1 MWSIGLNPIVVGRQ
15 ILLLVAAAFLLGV
28 AWPALGQGLDLQD
41 RPISEIRV
49 RGLKDVKEELVR
61 NQIRLAPGDPYSA
74 EVVREDIRRIVYLG
88 RFSQVFPEVQPTD
101 DGGVILTYVV
111 NEQPALADVQVV
123 GNKSLSDQ
131 ELLGMVLLR
140 AGDPVDPYAIDRGK
154 KAIEQAYQ
162 DRGYFVVS
170 VSVDEQLLADSNVLL
185 YRLREGPRPR
195 IERIVFEGNE
205 NFDGDQLDAQIK
217 SNEQFLIFK
226 KGELSREQLDEDAG
240 RLRDFYRDRGYL
252 NANVG
257 RQIELS
263 PNQKNATVRFV
274 IDEGERF
281 TVGKIMVKGNVV
293 LPTEQILTAMALK
306 VGGVCADDARRKSQ
320 QDVTDMYG
328 RLGFLDIFVRVE
340 FKQRLD
346 QPKPVADVEVTIQEG
361 FASRVGTVT
370 IGGNEITK
378 TKVIQRQT
386 RGIDPGER
394 FDRSGIEVTE
404 TRLSESALF
413 SKADLTVLGEP
424 GDPVRDVF
432 IEVVEQQTGNLAFGV
447 GASSDAGVVGA
458 IDLTQ
463 RNFDIADTPETLGE
477 FITGKAFRGAGQ
489 YFAISLQPGNETSRY
504 SVSFR
509 EPYLLESD
517 LFLDSTL
524 FIFQRQREKYDEG
537 RLGGAVGIGQRFGDV
552 YSATVRARA
561 EQIDISDLDDDAPVD
576 VFAVE
581 GDSLLTSLGL
591 SITRSD
597 VDSRIFPTRGTR
609 TTVGITQAGALGG
622 DYDFTSLDAEFR
634 AYWTV
639 DEDFF
644 GYKTVLS
651 MRMETSYI
659 VDGDAPTFEQYYAGG
674 HRSFRGFRYRGV
686 GPRGIRNDNGKVG
699 DDPVGGDWLFL
710 LSFEYNF
717 PIYEDTFRWVVFT
730 DTGTVQDDFG
740 FDQYRVS
747 VGTGI
752 RLKLPF
758 LGQAPFALDVA
769 VPILKEEDDE
779 VRYIS
784 FDFAVPF

>member
-15 ILLLVAAAFLLGV
+15 ILLLVVAAFLLGV
-28 AWPALGQGLDLQD
+28 VWSAVGQGLDLQD

-123 GNKSLSDQ
+123 GNSSVSDQ

-154 KAIEQAYQ
+154 KAIEEAYQ

-217 SNEQFLIFK
+217 SSEQFLIFK

-240 RLRDFYRDRGYL
+240 LLRDFYRDRGYL

-281 TVGKIMVKGNVV
+281 TVGKVIVKGNMV

-537 RLGGAVGIGQRFGDV
+537 RLGGAIGIGQRFGDV

-597 VDSRIFPTRGTR
+597 VDSRLFPTRGTR

-622 DYDFTSLDAEFR
+622 DYDFTSVDAEFR

-717 PIYEDTFRWVVFT
+717 PIYEDTFRWVIFT

-769 VPILKEEDDE
+769 VPILKEEGDE